1 MACAILLGMMPS
13 QVVKPVDGQ
22 GRRQVGQQEHP
33 RRPVAV
39 HQPQPADHLLDLALA
54 DLLDQSLHPQVRVH
68 LHHDG
73 GAAAV
78 PACDGRASAARTRR

>member
-1 MACAILLGMMPS
+1 MTSS
-13 QVVKPVDGQ
+13 QVVKRST
-22 GRRQVGQQEHP
+22 GRAVGTLRQQEHP

-54 DLLDQSLHPQVRVH
+54 NLLDQGLHAQVRVH
-68 LHHDG
+68 LHRDG

-78 PACDGRASAARTRR
+78 LASDARASAARTRR